1 MTSKKS
7 SKKSKTHTL
16 ANSKTI
22 LNSKVTLGSN
32 KKVLSQVDIKLKQA
46 EMLLSVSRKVS
57 AMETVDEILESL
69 VEIATNEMGGERG
82 SLFLNDPSTNELYSR
97 VAMGMHRREIRIMN
111 NAGIVGSVFQ
121 SGEGLIVKNAYVDD
135 RFDKSTDESSGFK
148 TKSILCTPIKT
159 VKGEII
165 GCTQVLN
172 KKKGFFT
179 KSDMSFLELIT
190 SQAAVA
196 LQSTLYV
203 EKVQKAHEEEMEFTD
218 IISDITGEIKIDTLL
233 KRVMDE
239 ATRILKADRSTLF
252 LNDEKTNE
260 LWSQVGQGLGTTEI
274 RLPNHLGIAGTV
286 FQSNKSINIP
296 HAYADLRF
304 NPAFDKKTGYF
315 TRSILC
321 VPLVNKK
328 GKTIGV
334 TQALNKKGGPFNE
347 GDAQR
352 LKAFT
357 AQIAIALENA
367 KLFSDVQKMKNYND
381 AMLQSMSN
389 GVITLDVNSNIV
401 TCNSSSER
409 ILQTKS
415 KNLIGKSAKEFF
427 GEVNKWVIER
437 IERINKTKTSES
449 VMDQELKFDNGNI
462 SINLT
467 ILPLTDEEDES
478 LGLMMMLDDISSEKR
493 MKSTMSRYMDPG
505 LADQLMG
512 DGSEL
517 LGGQDIEATLLFSD
531 VRSFTT
537 ITEQLGA
544 QGTVKLLN
552 DYFTI
557 MVDCLNKFGGMLDKF
572 IGDAIMAGFGVPV
585 AGEDDPDRAVKCAIS
600 MLEELK
606 SWNNQRIS
614 RNLPPVEIGIGL
626 NTGRVVSGNIGSLKR
641 MDFTMIGDGV
651 NLAARL
657 ESACKQYAAKLL
669 ISEFT
674 YKKLK
679 GIYRIRDVDL
689 VVVKGKTEPVG
700 VYEVLDF
707 YSDDEFPNVM
717 EVLGHFKTGVENF
730 RKGSWKRAIESFND
744 AYRVHPNDKLSQI
757 YIKRCE
763 HLISN
768 PPKDWDGVWVM
779 TSK

>member
-1 MTSKKS
+1 M
-7 SKKSKTHTL
+7 
-16 ANSKTI
+16 NSKNI
-22 LNSKVTLGSN
+22 LKKQKKTLSK
-32 KKVLSQVDIKLKQA
+32 VDIKLQQA
-46 EMLLSVSRKVS
+46 ETLLSVSKKVS
-57 AMETVDEILESL
+57 AMESVDEILESL
-69 VEIATNEMGGERG
+69 VEIATFEMQAERG
-82 SLFLNDPSTNELYSR
+82 SLFINDPLTNELYSR
-97 VAMGMHRREIRIMN
+97 VALGMQRREIRVMN
-111 NAGIVGSVFQ
+111 DSGIIGNVYQ
-121 SGEGLIVKNAYVDD
+121 SGKGVIIKNAYEDE
-135 RFDKSTDESSGFK
+135 RFDKSIDESSGFH
-148 TKSILCTPIKT
+148 TKSILCTPLKN

-172 KKKGFFT
+172 KKKGYFT
-179 KSDMSFLELIT
+179 KADMLFLELIT
-190 SQAAVA
+190 SQAAIA
-196 LQSTLYV
+196 LQSNLYV

-233 KRVMDE
+233 KKVMEE

-274 RLPNHLGIAGTV
+274 RLPNHAGIAGTV
-286 FQSNKSINIP
+286 FQTNKSINIP

-304 NPAFDKKTGYF
+304 NPSFDKKTGYF

-321 VPLVNKK
+321 VPLVNKT

-334 TQALNKKGGPFNE
+334 TQSLNKKDGPFNE
-347 GDAQR
+347 GDEQR

-389 GVITLDVNSNIV
+389 GVITIDTDYKIV
-401 TCNSSSER
+401 TCNSAGER
-409 ILQTKS
+409 IFQTKS
-415 KNLIGKSAKEFF
+415 KNIVGKSAKEFF
-427 GEVNKWVIER
+427 GNKNKWVIER
-437 IERINKTKTSES
+437 INRINETKLSES
-449 VMDQELKFDNGNI
+449 VMDQELKFAKDSI
-462 SINLT
+462 SVNLT
-467 ILPLTDEEDES
+467 VLPLADEKDQS
-478 LGLMMMLDDISSEKR
+478 LGLMMMIDDISSEKR
-493 MKSTMSRYMDPG
+493 MKSTMSRYMDPS

-512 DGSEL
+512 EGSEL

-557 MVDCLNKFGGMLDKF
+557 MVDCINKSGGMLDKF

-585 AGEDDPDRAVKCAIS
+585 AGNDDPDRAVSCGIS
-600 MLEELK
+600 MLNELK
-606 SWNNQRIS
+606 KWNAQRIS
-614 RNLPPVEIGIGL
+614 KNLPPVEIGIGL
-626 NTGRVVSGNIGSLKR
+626 NTGYVVSGNIGSLKR

-707 YSDDEFPNVM
+707 YNEEEFPNVM
-717 EVLGHFKTGVENF
+717 EVLGHFKTGIERF
-730 RKGSWKRAIESFND
+730 RKGSWKKAIDSFNK
-744 AYRVHPNDKLSQI
+744 ACQLHPKDKLSQI

-763 HLISN
+763 HLISD
-768 PPKDWDGVWVM
+768 PPKNWQGVWVM

>member
-1 MTSKKS
+1 MAIKKLP
-7 SKKSKTHTL
+7 KSKDL
-16 ANSKTI
+16 IN
-22 LNSKVTLGSN
+22 N
-32 KKVLSQVDIKLKQA
+32 KRKFLTKSENKLQQA
-46 EMLLSVSRKVS
+46 ELLLSVSRKVS

-69 VEIATNEMGGERG
+69 VEIAIQEMKAERG

-97 VAMGMHRREIRIMN
+97 VAKGMHRREIRIMN
-111 NAGIVGSVFQ
+111 DSGIVGSVFH
-121 SGEGLIVKNAYVDD
+121 SGKGLIIKNAYADP
-135 RFDKSTDESSGFK
+135 RFDSSIDESSGFK
-148 TKSILCTPIKT
+148 TKSILCTPITT
-159 VKGEII
+159 VRGEII

-179 KSDMSFLELIT
+179 KADLSLLELIT

-196 LQSTLYV
+196 LQSNLYV
-203 EKVQKAHEEEMEFTD
+203 EKVQKSHAEEIEFTD
-218 IISDITGEIKIDTLL
+218 IISDITSEIKIDVLL
-233 KRVMDE
+233 KKVMDE
-239 ATRILKADRSTLF
+239 ATKILKADRSTLF

-260 LWSQVGQGLGTTEI
+260 LWSQVGQGLGKTEI
-274 RLPNHLGIAGTV
+274 RLPNHVGIAGTV

-304 NPAFDKKTGYF
+304 NPSFDRKTGYF

-328 GKTIGV
+328 GVTIGV
-334 TQALNKKGGPFNE
+334 TQALNKKGGPFND
-347 GDAQR
+347 GDEQR

-381 AMLQSMSN
+381 AMLQSMSG
-389 GVITLDVNSNIV
+389 GVITLDVDDNIV
-401 TCNSSSER
+401 TCNSACER

-415 KNLIGKSAKEFF
+415 KNLIGSQAKVFF

-437 IERINKTKTSES
+437 IDRIKETKIPES
-449 VMDQELKFDNGNI
+449 VMDQELHFDKYNI

-467 ILPLTDEEDES
+467 ILPLADEEDKS
-478 LGLMMMLDDISSEKR
+478 LGLMIMLDDISSEKR

-512 DGSEL
+512 EGSEL

-557 MVDCLNKFGGMLDKF
+557 MVECINKSGGMLDKF

-585 AGEDDPDRAVKCAIS
+585 AGEDDPDRAVKCAIL
-600 MLEELK
+600 MLQELK
-606 SWNNQRIS
+606 NWNDQRIS
-614 RNLPPVEIGIGL
+614 LNLPPVEIGIGL

-674 YKKLK
+674 FKKLK

-707 YSDDEFPNVM
+707 YSDEEFPNVM
-717 EVLGHFKTGVENF
+717 EVLGYFKTGVNNF
-730 RKGSWKRAIESFND
+730 RKGLWKKAIQSFND
-744 AYRVHPNDKLSQI
+744 AYKIHPKDKLSQI
-757 YIKRCE
+757 YIERCE
-763 HLISN
+763 YLISN
-768 PPKDWDGVWVM
+768 PPKNWNGVWVM

>member
-1 MTSKKS
+1 MVIRKS
-7 SKKSKTHTL
+7 SSSKLKKKEK
-16 ANSKTI
+16 KTI
-22 LNSKVTLGSN
+22 KTSNVSIKEKQILNTLN
-32 KKVLSQVDIKLKQA
+32 LKLQRA
-46 EMLLSVSRKVS
+46 ESLLSISRKVS
-57 AMETVDEILESL
+57 ALETVDDILETL
-69 VEIATNEMGGERG
+69 VEIATVEMNAERG
-82 SLFLNDPSTNELYSR
+82 SLFLNDASTNELYSHI
-97 VAMGMHRREIRIMN
+97 AMGMQKREIRIMN
-111 NAGIVGSVFQ
+111 NSGIVGNVFQ
-121 SGEGLIVKNAYVDD
+121 SGNGLIIKNAYSDS
-135 RFDKSTDESSGFK
+135 RFDSSIDESTGFK

-179 KSDMSFLELIT
+179 NADMSFLESIT

-203 EKVQKAHEEEMEFTD
+203 KKVQKAHEEEMKFTN

-233 KRVMDE
+233 RKVMDE
-239 ATRILKADRSTLF
+239 ATKILKADRSTLF
-252 LNDEKTNE
+252 LNDEKTKE

-274 RLPNHLGIAGTV
+274 RLPNNVGIAGTV
-286 FQSNKSINIP
+286 FQSKKSINIP

-321 VPLVNKK
+321 VPVVNKQ

-347 GDAQR
+347 QDEQR

-357 AQIAIALENA
+357 AQICIALENA

-381 AMLQSMSN
+381 SMLQSMSN
-389 GVITLDVNSNIV
+389 GVITLDVENNIV
-401 TCNSSSER
+401 TCNFACER
-409 ILQTKS
+409 ILQTKL
-415 KNLIGKSAKEFF
+415 KNLIGKSAKDFF
-427 GEVNKWVIER
+427 GETNSWI
-437 IERINKTKTSES
+437 IERINRTNETKTPES
-449 VMDQELKFDNGNI
+449 VLDQELKFERGSVSVNF
-462 SINLT
+462 T
-467 ILPLTDEEDES
+467 ILPLKDEESES
-478 LGLMMMLDDISSEKR
+478 LGLMMMLEDISSEKR
-493 MKSTMSRYMDPG
+493 MKSTMSRYMDPS

-512 DGSEL
+512 DGAEL

-537 ITEQLGA
+537 ISEKLGA

-557 MVDCLNKFGGMLDKF
+557 MVECLNKFGGMLDKF
-572 IGDAIMAGFGVPV
+572 IGDAIMAGFGVPI
-585 AGEDDPDRAVKCAIS
+585 ASDDDPDKAVKCAIL

-606 SWNNQRIS
+606 KWNTERKLK
-614 RNLPPVEIGIGL
+614 NLSPIEVGIGL

-679 GIYRIRDVDL
+679 GIYRIRDIDL
-689 VVVKGKTEPVG
+689 VIVKGKTEPVG

-707 YSDDEFPNVM
+707 YNDEEFPDVM
-717 EVLGHFKTGVENF
+717 EVLGHFKTGVDNY
-730 RKGSWKRAIESFND
+730 RKGLWKRAIESFNE
-744 AYRVHPNDKLSQI
+744 AYKVHSNDKLSEM
-757 YIKRCE
+757 YIERCKY
-763 HLISN
+763 LIAN
-768 PPKDWDGVWVM
+768 PPKQWKGIWVM